1 MATATTGTR
10 RADRDAAGELV
21 VLHHSEVSGLSAY
34 GPALTEG
41 EAGPWHLYRMAEGE
55 RPPEDLD
62 DVGGVLVLGGVMSA
76 VDPGHHAWMAAEL
89 RWLQEA
95 VAHEVPVLGICLGA
109 QLLAASLG
117 GEVVPRDVPQV
128 GAIPLRRTRTGRENP
143 VTSGWRDGT
152 PALFVHEDEVS
163 SLPPDAQPLLEG
175 GDGIPAW
182 RFGSAVA
189 VQFHPEVDAATLA
202 RWIADPGLHPLL
214 DRAGVRGTELLASY
228 RPQAPAVVAEGLGL
242 LARFLAGPVA
252 ARRGALATRR
262 GALATRRGTLAARP
276 GALAA
281 RPGALAPPSLP
292 PGRPIVHHTAF
303 DAEELR
309 ERLHATGQRVSVV
322 LPARNEAATV
332 GDIVTTLRESL
343 VDRVGLVDELLV
355 VDADSEDGTGEV
367 AGRAGARVVRQRE
380 VLPHLGTVSGKGEA
394 MWKGLAAAEGD
405 LLVYLD
411 ADIVDIGPRF
421 VIGLLGPLLHDPDVL
436 LTKAVYDRPLAD
448 RGQLRDSGG
457 GRVTE
462 LLARPALA
470 LWFPELAGLAQP
482 LSGEIAA
489 RRSLLEQLPFVQG
502 YGVEVAMLIDIAD
515 RFGTEA
521 IRQVD
526 LGRRTHDHQEL
537 PALGRMAAE
546 LLQVL
551 TARRGDPH
559 AALASELTL
568 WQPARDETG
577 ALTLSPH
584 LVTAS
589 ERPPLREVLHPGAH
603 G

>member
-1 MATATTGTR
+1 MATATSGTR

-21 VLHHSEVSGLSAY
+21 VLRHSEVSGLSAY
-34 GPALTEG
+34 GPALTGG
-41 EAGPWHLYRMAEGE
+41 EAGPWHLYRMPEGE
-55 RPPEDLD
+55 RPPDDLD

-76 VDPGHHAWMAAEL
+76 VDPEHHPWMPAEL

-109 QLLAASLG
+109 QLLATALG
-117 GEVVPRDVPQV
+117 GEVVPRGVPQV
-128 GAIPLRRTRTGRENP
+128 GAIPLRRTQRGRDDP
-143 VTSGWRDGT
+143 VVSGWRDGT

-175 GDGIPAW
+175 GGGIPAW

-202 RWIADPGLHPLL
+202 RWTADPGLHPLL

-228 RPQAPAVVAEGLGL
+228 RPQAPAVVAEGRGL

-252 ARRGALATRR
+252 ARRETLA
-262 GALATRRGTLAARP
+262 ARRGTLA
-276 GALAA
+276 
-281 RPGALAPPSLP
+281 PPPLP

-303 DAEELR
+303 EAEELR

-421 VIGLLGPLLHDPDVL
+421 VTGLLGPLLHDPEVL

-462 LLARPALA
+462 ILARPALA
-470 LWFPELAGLAQP
+470 LWYPELAGLAQP

-502 YGVEVAMLIDIAD
+502 YGIEGAMLIDIAE

-551 TARRGDPH
+551 TARRGGPH

-568 WQPARDETG
+568 WQPTRDETG

-589 ERPPLREVLHPGAH
+589 ERPPLREVLHPEPEG
-603 G
+603 

>member
-1 MATATTGTR
+1 MGAR
-10 RADRDAAGELV
+10 QYDRDGAGELV
-21 VLHHSEVSGLSAY
+21 VLHHSEVSGLSAF
-34 GPALTEG
+34 GPVLTGG
-41 EAGPWHLYRMAEGE
+41 EAGPWRLYRMAEGD
-55 RPPEDLD
+55 RPPADLD
-62 DVGGVLVLGGVMSA
+62 EVSGVLVLGGVMSA
-76 VDPGHHAWMAAEL
+76 VEPDHHPWMPAEL
-89 RWLQEA
+89 MWLQEV
-95 VAHEVPVLGICLGA
+95 VARDVPVLGVCLGA
-109 QLLAASLG
+109 QLLAAALG
-117 GEVVPRDVPQV
+117 GEVTPRAVPQV
-128 GAIPLRRTRTGRENP
+128 GAIPLRRTRTGRDDP
-143 VTSGWRDGT
+143 VVSGWRDGT
-152 PALFVHEDEVS
+152 PALFVHEDEAS
-163 SLPPDAQPLLEG
+163 SLPTDAQPLLDG

-182 RFGSAVA
+182 RSGSALG

-202 RWIADPGLHPLL
+202 RWVADPGLHPLL
-214 DRAGVRGTELLASY
+214 HRAGVRGAELLASY
-228 RPQAPAVVAEGLGL
+228 RPRAGEVVTEGRGL

-252 ARRGALATRR
+252 ARRRALTARGGEATSPRR
-262 GALATRRGTLAARP
+262 VVAART
-276 GALAA
+276 GEV
-281 RPGALAPPSLP
+281 APPSSPP
-292 PGRPIVHHTAF
+292 PGRTIVHHTAF

-309 ERLHATGQRVSVV
+309 ERLRATGQRVSVV

-332 GDIVTTLRESL
+332 ADVVTTLRESL
-343 VDRVGLVDELLV
+343 VDRVGLIDELLV

-367 AGRAGARVVRQRE
+367 ARRAGARVVRQRE

-411 ADIVDIGPRF
+411 ADIVDVGPQF
-421 VIGLLGPLLHDPDVL
+421 VVGLLGPLLHEPDVL
-436 LTKAVYDRPLAD
+436 LTKAVYDRPLAAE
-448 RGQLRDSGG
+448 GEVRDSGG

-502 YGVEVAMLIDIAD
+502 YGVEVAMLIDIVD

-551 TARRGDPH
+551 TARRRDPQ

-568 WQPARDETG
+568 WQPVRDEAG
-577 ALTLSPH
+577 AVTLSPN

-589 ERPPLREVLHPGAH
+589 QRPPLREALHH
-603 G
+603 GPEG

>member
-1 MATATTGTR
+1 MGAR
-10 RADRDAAGELV
+10 RTEGAAAGELV

-34 GPALTEG
+34 EPMLAAG
-41 EAGPWHLYRMAEGE
+41 ESGPWRLYRLAEGD
-55 RPPEDLD
+55 RPPHDLD

-76 VDPGHHAWMAAEL
+76 VDPGHHPWMRSEL
-89 RWLQEA
+89 QWLADA
-95 VAHEVPVLGICLGA
+95 VGRDVPVLGICLGA
-109 QLLAASLG
+109 QLLAAALG
-117 GEVVPRDVPQV
+117 GSVAPRTVPQV
-128 GAIPLRRTRTGRENP
+128 GAIALRRTHAGREDP
-143 VTSGWRDGT
+143 LVSGWRDGT
-152 PALFVHEDEVS
+152 PALFVHEDEAA
-163 SLPPDAQPLLEG
+163 SLPPTAQPLLEG

-182 RFGSAVA
+182 RSGSAIA

-202 RWIADPGLHPLL
+202 RWVADPGLHPLL
-214 DRAGVRGTELLASY
+214 DRAGVRGAELLATY
-228 RPQAPAVVAEGLGL
+228 RLRAGETVAEGRGL
-242 LARFLAGPVA
+242 LTRFLAGPVA
-252 ARRGALATRR
+252 ARRQ
-262 GALATRRGTLAARP
+262 TLAAR
-276 GALAA
+276 GAATAPAGRTPPAGGPPAA
-281 RPGALAPPSLP
+281 SRPPP
-292 PGRPIVHHTAF
+292 PGHAIVHHTAF
-303 DAEELR
+303 DAVELR
-309 ERLHATGQRVSVV
+309 QRLRTTGQRVSVV

-332 GDIVTTLRESL
+332 GDVVTALRESL

-367 AGRAGARVVRQRE
+367 ARSAGARVVRQSE
-380 VLPHLGTVSGKGEA
+380 VLPHLGDVSGKGEA

-421 VIGLLGPLLHDPDVL
+421 IVGLLGPLLHEPDVL
-436 LTKAVYDRPLAD
+436 LTKAVYDRPLAT
-448 RGQLRDSGG
+448 GSEVRDSGG

-502 YGVEVAMLIDIAD
+502 YGVEVAMLIDVAN

-551 TARRGDPH
+551 AARRRDPH

-568 WQPARDETG
+568 WQPVRDEGG
-577 ALTLSPH
+577 ALTMSPH
-584 LVTAS
+584 RVTAS
-589 ERPPLREVLHPGAH
+589 ERPPLREVLHRRTVR
-603 G
+603 

>member
-1 MATATTGTR
+1 MGAR
-10 RADRDAAGELV
+10 RTEGAAAGELV

-34 GPALTEG
+34 EPMLAAG
-41 EAGPWHLYRMAEGE
+41 ESGPWRLYRLAEGD
-55 RPPEDLD
+55 RPPHDLD

-76 VDPGHHAWMAAEL
+76 VDPGHHPWMRSEL
-89 RWLQEA
+89 RWLADA
-95 VAHEVPVLGICLGA
+95 VGRDVPVLGICLGA
-109 QLLAASLG
+109 QLLAAALG
-117 GEVVPRDVPQV
+117 GSVAPRTVPQV
-128 GAIPLRRTRTGRENP
+128 GAIALRRTHAGREDP
-143 VTSGWRDGT
+143 LVSGWRDGT
-152 PALFVHEDEVS
+152 PALFVHEDEAA
-163 SLPPDAQPLLEG
+163 SLPPTAQPLLEG

-182 RFGSAVA
+182 RSGSAIA

-202 RWIADPGLHPLL
+202 RWVADPGLHPLL
-214 DRAGVRGTELLASY
+214 DRAGVRGAELLATY
-228 RPQAPAVVAEGLGL
+228 RLRAGETVAEGRGL
-242 LARFLAGPVA
+242 LTRFLAGPVA
-252 ARRGALATRR
+252 ARRQ
-262 GALATRRGTLAARP
+262 TLAAR
-276 GALAA
+276 GAATAPAGRTPPAGGPPAA
-281 RPGALAPPSLP
+281 SRPPP
-292 PGRPIVHHTAF
+292 PGHAIVHHTAF
-303 DAEELR
+303 DAVELR
-309 ERLHATGQRVSVV
+309 QRLRTTGQRVSVV

-332 GDIVTTLRESL
+332 GDVVTALRESL

-367 AGRAGARVVRQRE
+367 ARSAGARVVRQSE
-380 VLPHLGTVSGKGEA
+380 VLPHLGDVSGKGEA

-421 VIGLLGPLLHDPDVL
+421 IVGLLGPLLHEPDVL
-436 LTKAVYDRPLAD
+436 LTKAVYDRPLAT
-448 RGQLRDSGG
+448 GSEVRDSGG

-502 YGVEVAMLIDIAD
+502 YGVEVAMLIDVAD

-551 TARRGDPH
+551 AARRRDPH

-568 WQPARDETG
+568 WQPVRDEGG
-577 ALTLSPH
+577 ALTMSPH
-584 LVTAS
+584 RVTAS
-589 ERPPLREVLHPGAH
+589 ERPPLREVLHRRTVR
-603 G
+603 

>member
-1 MATATTGTR
+1 MATATTGPR

-21 VLHHSEVSGLSAY
+21 VLRHSEVSGLSAY
-34 GPALTEG
+34 GPALTGG
-41 EAGPWHLYRMAEGE
+41 EAGPWHLYRMPEGE

-76 VDPGHHAWMAAEL
+76 VDPEHHPWMPAEL

-109 QLLAASLG
+109 QLLATALG
-117 GEVVPRDVPQV
+117 GEVVPRGVPQV
-128 GAIPLRRTRTGRENP
+128 GAIPLRRTQRGRDDP
-143 VTSGWRDGT
+143 VVSGWRDGT

-202 RWIADPGLHPLL
+202 RWTADAGLHPLL

-228 RPQAPAVVAEGLGL
+228 RPQAPAVVAEGRGL

-252 ARRGALATRR
+252 ARRETLA
-262 GALATRRGTLAARP
+262 ARRGTLV
-276 GALAA
+276 
-281 RPGALAPPSLP
+281 PPPLP
-292 PGRPIVHHTAF
+292 RGRPIVHHTAF
-303 DAEELR
+303 EAEELR